1 MKDKRILVT
10 QAGLEKAK
18 ADLEA
23 KLKKKDEL
31 NVLLNK
37 TVESGDL
44 SENDAYTL
52 ALEDVLNIE
61 AEIAKLKDI
70 VALAKVVKGKVKGK
84 VELGDTIIIKDEN
97 GNEKKLSVVGE
108 NEANPLEGKISY
120 KSPLGAAIIGKT
132 QGDRFDFQT
141 PKAKVKYTLVKVLDR

>member
-10 QAGLEKAK
+10 QEGLAKAK

-23 KLKKKDEL
+23 KLKKKEEL
-31 NVLLNK
+31 TVLLNK
-37 TVESGDL
+37 TIEAGDL

-52 ALEDVLNIE
+52 ALEDVLNID

-70 VALAKVVKGKVKGK
+70 VALAKVVKGKTNGK
-84 VELGDTIIIKDEN
+84 VELGDTVVIRDEN
-97 GNEKKLSVVGE
+97 GNEKRLSIVGE

-120 KSPLGAAIIGKT
+120 KSPLGAAIIGKS
-132 QGDRFDFQT
+132 QGENFDFQT
-141 PKAKVKYTLVKVLDR
+141 PKTKVKYTLVKVVDK